1 MFSLEESEVR
11 EEIVS
16 EMQTVGDVMRYL
28 ITTFD
33 ASDVFYGHGADN
45 AFEEAQLMLA
55 PVLNLEFSE
64 IEEFYDT
71 RLTVRERKE
80 IAEFAVKRIF
90 EHIPTAYLTNISWF
104 CNIPFYVDERVLIP
118 RSPIGELIK
127 NRFEGYLPQ
136 DQESFQILDM
146 CTGSG
151 CIAIATAVTM
161 DGAALVDAVDVSEDA
176 IDVCY
181 TNIENI
187 GVEELVTPIMSDL
200 FEKLEG
206 MSYDLIIAN
215 PPYVDEVDLNNMP
228 EEYLHEPRLALESG
242 EDGLDLTIRIL
253 REAPKY
259 MKERAWLICEVGNS
273 MVNLTARYPDYSF
286 RFIEFKNGGNGVFA
300 ATREE
305 LLSYQF

>member
-127 NRFEGYLPQ
+127 RL
-136 DQESFQILDM
+136 L
-146 CTGSG
+146 
-151 CIAIATAVTM
+151 
-161 DGAALVDAVDVSEDA
+161 
-176 IDVCY
+176 
-181 TNIENI
+181 I
-187 GVEELVTPIMSDL
+187 GK
-200 FEKLEG
+200 FLEQVV
-206 MSYDLIIAN
+206 L
-215 PPYVDEVDLNNMP
+215 
-228 EEYLHEPRLALESG
+228 
-242 EDGLDLTIRIL
+242 
-253 REAPKY
+253 
-259 MKERAWLICEVGNS
+259 MKN
-273 MVNLTARYPDYSF
+273 
-286 RFIEFKNGGNGVFA
+286 
-300 ATREE
+300 
-305 LLSYQF
+305 

>member
-1 MFSLEESEVR
+1 
-11 EEIVS
+11 
-16 EMQTVGDVMRYL
+16 
-28 ITTFD
+28 
-33 ASDVFYGHGADN
+33 
-45 AFEEAQLMLA
+45 MLA

-259 MKERAWLICEVGNS
+259 MKEGAWLICEVGNS